1 MFQTEIIIFLQSYS
15 NNHLNTFFQLITSLG
30 YSSFIYPFFIV
41 IIFGINYRIGFIL
54 LYLAI
59 WNGISTDLLKN
70 LFELPRPSNV
80 DSAVQLLGKDYLNPT
95 FLTGMGAESFFGL
108 LPKESI
114 EYLRTKRFDSYGFPS
129 GHTSNSVVLWGG
141 ILLLFKTLWS
151 TIFCALL
158 ILLIPLSRM
167 YLGRHFLADVL
178 GGYLV
183 GSLSLYVFWRYV
195 FHNEALNNFVFKS
208 NDKIEFNLKT
218 KTFILYSFILPLLLI
233 LTFRINHQYTAN
245 LLGLNLGFFLI
256 WLKSIPNDSGG
267 IFKRIFRVIIILC
280 LFYTTNSI
288 WEQVIEIL
296 IYNEPSITKYTL
308 RALLNASLILISTE
322 INIKMGLMNRENVA
336 V

>member
-1 MFQTEIIIFLQSYS
+1 
-15 NNHLNTFFQLITSLG
+15 
-30 YSSFIYPFFIV
+30 
-41 IIFGINYRIGFIL
+41 
-54 LYLAI
+54 
-59 WNGISTDLLKN
+59 
-70 LFELPRPSNV
+70 
-80 DSAVQLLGKDYLNPT
+80 
-95 FLTGMGAESFFGL
+95 
-108 LPKESI
+108 
-114 EYLRTKRFDSYGFPS
+114 
-129 GHTSNSVVLWGG
+129 
-141 ILLLFKTLWS
+141 
-151 TIFCALL
+151 
-158 ILLIPLSRM
+158 M

-183 GSLSLYVFWRYV
+183 GSLSLYVFWRCV